1 MRKSAR
7 TSSVFA
13 LAAIALAA
21 CPARCFSKL
30 LKEPGPGAFRTSN
43 TASASASLTS
53 ATRARSSGS
62 SGSSP
67 HARAHS
73 PGSPRSSFAMPP
85 ASFLF
90 LFLGLSRSTPALSSQ
105 RYTVF
110 LSAPTR
116 PAISATD
123 DPCANIIAA
132 SSRAESG
139 RDRASS
145 SSRRPSLEAHRRTGA
160 APAIPRRLAAKRGS
174 MPPASSLIASRFVS
188 RG

>member
-13 LAAIALAA
+13 FAVIALAA
-21 CPARCFSKL
+21 RPARCFSAL

-43 TASASASLTS
+43 TASASASRTS
-53 ATRARSSGS
+53 ATRALSSGS

-73 PGSPRSSFAMPP
+73 PGSSRSAFSAMSSAPFP
-85 ASFLF
+85 
-90 LFLGLSRSTPALSSQ
+90 FLGRSRSTPALSSQ

-110 LSAPTR
+110 LSAPIR
-116 PAISATD
+116 SAISATD

-139 RDRASS
+139 RDLASS
-145 SSRRPSLEAHRRTGA
+145 SSRRPSFEAHSRTGR
-160 APAIPRRLAAKRGS
+160 APATPRRLATCLGS
-174 MPPASSLIASRFVS
+174 MPPASSLRASRFVS